1 MKKANPINITHIDHL
16 VIRVNDLENMISFYQ
31 DVLGC
36 KLERGPGESRLAQL
50 RAGHSLI
57 DLVDANG
64 PLGKKGGDRPDHT
77 APNMDHVC
85 FQVQPWDTNTIKG
98 HLEQHGIGS
107 GDIESR
113 YGASGMGPS
122 VYLNDPEG
130 NTVELKGS
138 TSTLKDSPLQSD
150 GLADSL

>member
-1 MKKANPINITHIDHL
+1 MKQANPINITHIDHVVL
-16 VIRVNDLENMISFYQ
+16 RANDLENMITFYQ

-36 KLERGPGESRLAQL
+36 KLERGPGESGLAQL

-64 PLGKKGGDRPDHT
+64 PLGQQGGNQPDHT

-85 FQVQPWDTNTIKG
+85 FQVQSWNTEVI
-98 HLEQHGIGS
+98 EQHLRQYDVEIGAFS
-107 GDIESR
+107 KR

-122 VYLNDPEG
+122 LYLHDPEG
-130 NTVELKGS
+130 NTIELKGAA
-138 TSTLKDSPLQSD
+138 Q
-150 GLADSL
+150 